1 LIAFLRATFS
11 TMTRTNHPAAVLF
24 DRDGTLVV
32 DVPYCTD
39 PDQVRPMPG
48 ARDALG
54 AVRAAGLPVGVVTN
68 QSGIGRGLIST
79 AAHAAVTSR
88 VEELLGPFDVW
99 RYCPHVPEDGCA
111 CRKPRPGMLL
121 DAARALG
128 VAPHEVAYV
137 GDIGSDVDAARA
149 AGALPV
155 LVPTPV
161 TLSSEI
167 ESAPVVCADLTEAIA
182 HLLGPR

>member
-1 LIAFLRATFS
+1 LIAILRAKFS
-11 TMTRTNHPAAVLF
+11 TMSRTTAPAAVLF

-32 DVPYCTD
+32 DVPYCAD
-39 PDQVRPMPG
+39 PDRVRPMPG

-88 VEELLGPFDVW
+88 VEQLLGPFDVW

-128 VAPHEVAYV
+128 VPPSEVAYV

-149 AGALPV
+149 AGARPV

-161 TLSSEI
+161 TLSTEI
-167 ESAPVVCADLTEAIA
+167 AAAPLVCADLPEAVA
-182 HLLGPR
+182 HLLGAL